1 MTAVE
6 LLKSKIIE
14 DIRLDDVISGSYSKE
29 QYKLFLLDKIEYAL
43 EMEKEQHGETWNA
56 AIQAHENRGFVI
68 SRSLCDFDE
77 YFRSL

>member
-77 YFRSL
+77 YFENL